1 MIFAKITQPLRD
13 RVNKFTGLDR
23 VPVLLKIIQIIITFS
38 LASFAWIFFR
48 ARTLDDAMYI
58 IGHIFKFETF
68 QNLNLFE
75 FPIDMYISIFLIL
88 FLFLIEA
95 LEERS
100 KLFEKLRV
108 SPAFVRWTV
117 YFASVFALLALGVWK
132 SADFIYFQF

>member
-1 MIFAKITQPLRD
+1 M
-13 RVNKFTGLDR
+13 
-23 VPVLLKIIQIIITFS
+23 

-48 ARTLDDAMYI
+48 ARSLEDAMYI
-58 IGHIFKFETF
+58 VGHIFRIESF

-75 FPIDMYISIFLIL
+75 FPIDMYISLFLIL

-117 YFASVFALLALGVWK
+117 YLASIFSLLALGVWK